1 MATIR
6 KRGNSY
12 QIRVSCGYD
21 TSGNQV
27 VQTMTWKPADGMNK
41 KQIEKELQ
49 KQAILFEDKCMKGQ
63 VTANIKFQDFAEQW
77 FEEYSKLNLR
87 NTSYERMKQLTVRVY
102 PAIGHLRLD
111 KITSRHI
118 QQFINDLALNGKSL
132 KNGRPLSRKTAV
144 HHLSFI
150 SDVFSYAVKMEMF
163 TDNPCKR
170 VTVPKGEKK
179 EKDIYT
185 LEEVAQLFQ
194 LLETAPLKY
203 RTFFTLAIYSGFRRG
218 EMLGLEWKD
227 IDWKHNVISVRRTSN
242 YTASKGIYTDTTKTK
257 KSQRSLKF
265 PQSVIDL
272 LREYKAEQ
280 DEEREKLDTK
290 WQDYDRL
297 FVKWDGRPMNNN
309 TPYFW
314 LKEFCE
320 ENNFRFCDIHSLRHF
335 YASALINEGV
345 DAATVSGA
353 LGHST
358 ITTTTSIYCHV
369 FNQAQARAGD
379 AIASVLDFKKQTR
392 AKDSPKLYKGQVK
405 DRSRIR
411 VKEKLSNGDI
421 SSFESLVCGDPYGN

>member
-27 VQTMTWKPADGMNK
+27 VQTMTWKPAENMTA
-41 KQIEKELQ
+41 KQVEKELQ

-77 FEEYSKLNLR
+77 FEEYAKLNLR

-132 KNGRPLSRKTAV
+132 KNGRPLSRKTVV

-150 SDVFSYAVKMEMF
+150 SDVFSYAVKMEML

-227 IDWKHNVISVRRTSN
+227 IDWEHNVISVRRTSN

-265 PQSVIDL
+265 PQSVMDM
-272 LREYKAEQ
+272 LREYKDEQ
-280 DEEREKLDTK
+280 DAEREKLGTK

-379 AIASVLDFKKQTR
+379 AIASVLDFKKHDTDN
-392 AKDSPKLYKGQVK
+392 DSKGQPKAV
-405 DRSRIR
+405 
-411 VKEKLSNGDI
+411 
-421 SSFESLVCGDPYGN
+421 

>member
-1 MATIR
+1 MATIK
-6 KRGNSY
+6 KRGDSY
-12 QIRVSCGYD
+12 LIRVSCGYD
-21 TSGNQV
+21 INGNHKEQS
-27 VQTMTWKPADGMNK
+27 MTWKPDEGMTK
-41 KQIEKELQ
+41 KQIEKELNR
-49 KQAILFEDKCMKGQ
+49 QAVMFEESVNHGFKTSAM
-63 VTANIKFQDFAEQW
+63 KFQELAEEW
-77 FEEYSKLNLR
+77 FENYVKNALR
-87 NTSYERMKQLTVRVY
+87 STTYERMLQLTHRVY
-102 PAIGHLRLD
+102 PAIGHLRID
-111 KITSRHI
+111 KITARHL
-118 QQFINDLALNGKSL
+118 QGFVNSLAKEGANEKTGK
-132 KNGRPLSRKTAV
+132 PLAPKTIR
-144 HHLSFI
+144 HNLSFI
-150 SDVFSYAVKMEMF
+150 SDVFSYAVKMEML
-163 TDNPCKR
+163 TDNPCRR

-227 IDWKHNVISVRRTSN
+227 IDWDNCVISVRRTSN

-265 PQSVIDL
+265 PQCVMDM

-280 DEEREKLDTK
+280 DEEREKLGTK

-335 YASALINEGV
+335 YASALINKGV
-345 DAATVSGA
+345 DAAAVSGA

-369 FNQAQARAGD
+369 FNQAQARASE
-379 AIASVLDFKKQTR
+379 AIASVLNFSKPD
-392 AKDSPKLYKGQVK
+392 DSKGQHQAV
-405 DRSRIR
+405 
-411 VKEKLSNGDI
+411 
-421 SSFESLVCGDPYGN
+421 